1 MTDKEK
7 ILMLIDE
14 IIKEAQEEPQWKAES
29 ALKCLKKELLKAQ
42 EVVEPRIVQ
51 LEEIKEGDAYWFS
64 TLENHK
70 TISYYAICVHREEDA
85 GWPYITFVW
94 QHGTSSWP
102 MDKYGY
108 NWCCWSSK
116 PN

>member
-1 MTDKEK
+1 MTNTRA
-7 ILMLIDE
+7 ILLLSQMYLPSFDE
-14 IIKEAQEEPQWKAES
+14 EEKEALSKAIDTLS
-29 ALKCLKKELLKAQ
+29 NL
-42 EVVEPRIVQ
+42 EPRVVQ
-51 LEEIKEGDAYWFS
+51 LEEIKEGESYWFS

-70 TISYYAICVHREEDA
+70 TISYYAICVHREDDA

-102 MDKYGY
+102 IDKYGY

>member
-1 MTDKEK
+1 MY
-7 ILMLIDE
+7 LPSFDE
-14 IIKEAQEEPQWKAES
+14 EEKEALSKAID
-29 ALKCLKKELLKAQ
+29 ALSNL
-42 EVVEPRIVQ
+42 EPRPVQ
-51 LEEIKEGDAYWFS
+51 LEEIKEGEAYWFS